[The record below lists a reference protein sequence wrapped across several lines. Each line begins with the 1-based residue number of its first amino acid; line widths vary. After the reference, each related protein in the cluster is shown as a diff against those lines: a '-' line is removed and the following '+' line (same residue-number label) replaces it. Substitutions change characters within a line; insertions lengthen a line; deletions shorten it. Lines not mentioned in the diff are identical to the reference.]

1 MGNELSVNTEK
12 AAGTPS
18 ARLRHFTP
26 RSLRGQA
33 TPGGSAKTPS
43 HDVKKGDAFE
53 LWQNVP
59 AKELAFRVGVVKRVW
74 YQDHMDDSLMHSSHS
89 TVGRRKKKTK
99 FVLLKFNDGTTQEM
113 LMRSLKAAVLQA
125 QQAREREAQLFKK
138 IEELGLSPGSTV
150 DLWVPLMADGTVS
163 RIAAPSARHP
173 GDIRCFTVQDARIRW
188 NFGDVSVDFEL
199 VRFTADGPEGT
210 PEVLPYNV
218 VKTMLENAEE
228 AHKVLEAKLTR
239 IEAED
244 AVVEG
249 MEVDLWIEEIGTNI
263 AATVVDLGHE
273 FSNLYVVEIKPTVSY
288 TWKDKTRTK
297 QFFDYDSFM
306 TVWQKGKFVVEQRVK
321 LWEDALANGV
331 REGAVISVWQEP
343 QTDRWQDRKGGS
355 LDAEVKQLKF
365 EFNAVLSDLVLS
377 VLVRYPAQPDDDDKP
392 RLPRGV
398 KKYLAEEWIIWD
410 DLVERLRSTVKISKI
425 SCTQLVNVG
434 TADPYVELVI
444 GQTKQKTPYLTD
456 AVNPEWTGLEF
467 EFREGENT
475 NHVKRSNSNV
485 DMTPFFQRELT
496 IKVYDHG
503 IAPKFMGVAR
513 FQLSELIPDGQVIK
527 TLTLGPKRPS
537 KNPEDCH
544 FGSVRFVIKACGP
557 GIASSPLQLVETNNT
572 PRFRKK
578 SQDDGRD
585 LFLEAINL

>member
-188 NFGDVSVDFEL
+188 NFGVFFCAEFRRRRCLTVVLSAQFYAQIWTACACFSKQDVSVDFEL

-218 VKTMLENAEE
+218 VREPCAYMS
-228 AHKVLEAKLTR
+228 R
-239 IEAED
+239 R
-244 AVVEG
+244 
-249 MEVDLWIEEIGTNI
+249 M
-263 AATVVDLGHE
+263 
-273 FSNLYVVEIKPTVSY
+273 NLNE
-288 TWKDKTRTK
+288 
-297 QFFDYDSFM
+297 
-306 TVWQKGKFVVEQRVK
+306 
-321 LWEDALANGV
+321 
-331 REGAVISVWQEP
+331 
-343 QTDRWQDRKGGS
+343 
-355 LDAEVKQLKF
+355 
-365 EFNAVLSDLVLS
+365 
-377 VLVRYPAQPDDDDKP
+377 VLVALLRFSRNVFRSKLCSKTQRRLTKSWKP
-392 RLPRGV
+392 
-398 KKYLAEEWIIWD
+398 
-410 DLVERLRSTVKISKI
+410 S
-425 SCTQLVNVG
+425 
-434 TADPYVELVI
+434 
-444 GQTKQKTPYLTD
+444 
-456 AVNPEWTGLEF
+456 
-467 EFREGENT
+467 
-475 NHVKRSNSNV
+475 
-485 DMTPFFQRELT
+485 
-496 IKVYDHG
+496 
-503 IAPKFMGVAR
+503 
-513 FQLSELIPDGQVIK
+513 
-527 TLTLGPKRPS
+527 
-537 KNPEDCH
+537 
-544 FGSVRFVIKACGP
+544 
-557 GIASSPLQLVETNNT
+557 
-572 PRFRKK
+572 
-578 SQDDGRD
+578 
-585 LFLEAINL
+585 